1 MAHPRGKRSPDA
13 IPARSVDIWAQ
24 LEAALGPQMEDT
36 RPPNSVTI
44 SEFAIR
50 RGCGV
55 SSAGRALN
63 GLVAQGKMQ
72 RVRFR
77 GQDGHPEYA
86 YTMTE
91 G

>member
-1 MAHPRGKRSPDA
+1 MAGSQRHRKADA
-13 IPARSVDIWAQ
+13 LPPGDLIWQQ
-24 LEAALGPQMEDT
+24 LEAALGPQMEDA

-91 G
+91 